1 MPISLLSV
9 FVHAQCMGAPTTHPP
24 SSLSFDIRDA
34 RIKRTELKRVK
45 AHLERLSGG
54 RSSDPSRWEKSKNKP
69 GIYRI
74 LLHSEWSEAHPE
86 SLGFLRPKEL
96 RQLEPN
102 AAGTVSVQDNDDVI
116 YIEEKKVSSQQDWVD
131 ADDFVGLEEH
141 WNQVFI
147 YTFAHA
153 VSKP

>member
-1 MPISLLSV
+1 MRGP
-9 FVHAQCMGAPTTHPP
+9 HNP
-24 SSLSFDIRDA
+24 SSFFVVLYIRDA

-45 AHLERLSGG
+45 AHLERLAGG
-54 RSSDPSRWEKSKNKP
+54 RSNDPSRWEKSENKAD
-69 GIYRI
+69 IYRI
-74 LLHSEWSEAHPE
+74 LLHLEWSEAHPE

>member
-1 MPISLLSV
+1 MRGP
-9 FVHAQCMGAPTTHPP
+9 HNP
-24 SSLSFDIRDA
+24 SSFFVVLYIRDT

-45 AHLERLSGG
+45 AHLERLAGG
-54 RSSDPSRWEKSKNKP
+54 RSNDPSRWEKSENKP
-69 GIYRI
+69 DIYRI
-74 LLHSEWSEAHPE
+74 LLHLEWSEAHPE

-96 RQLEPN
+96 RHLERSKEAN

-116 YIEEKKVSSQQDWVD
+116 YIEEKKDSQDPIY